1 MAETVEAMP
10 LISIIITNFNYAPY
24 VGDAIASALGQD
36 YPHIECIVVDD
47 GSGDGSRAVIEGF
60 AGIVPIFQA
69 NSGQAGAAMAGL
81 ARARG
86 EIVLFLDADDRLART
101 ACGHIAAAYAPDIAL
116 YQFRLE
122 KRDPLGAFLGLL
134 PAEPFLG
141 GGHRDF
147 VRRHGSFP
155 SAPTSGNAFAAGH
168 CRKMFAKIA
177 PADQGRFFDGFL
189 IFSAPFSG
197 RVVAL
202 EAILGTYLVHGR
214 NVSRPAMTRRAL
226 RHNVGNAL
234 WQRTGIAL
242 GAGEETADPVR
253 LLSPYHLRNGLILRR
268 LEGNSPLFQHSISA
282 LFGALI
288 GKAIR
293 FPGLSLYRRL
303 RLVGTGIFVL
313 LAPRRLL
320 AAMVPE
326 GGE

>member
-1 MAETVEAMP
+1 MVETAAP

-24 VGDAIASALGQD
+24 VGTAIASALGQD

-47 GSGDGSRAVIEGF
+47 GSSDGSRAVIEGF
-60 AGIVPIFQA
+60 DGIVPIFQA
-69 NSGQAGAAMAGL
+69 NRGQTGAAMAGL

-86 EIVLFLDADDRLART
+86 AVVLFLDADDRLET
-101 ACGHIAAAYAPDIAL
+101 EACGRIAAAYAPDIAL

-122 KRDPLGAFLGLL
+122 KRDPLGARLGVL
-134 PAEPFLG
+134 PAEPFLM

-147 VRRHGSFP
+147 VLRHGSFP
-155 SAPTSGNAFAAGH
+155 SAPTSGNGFAASH

-177 PADQGRFFDGFL
+177 AADQGRFFDGFL

-202 EAILGTYLVHGR
+202 EAVLGTYLVHGR

-242 GAGEETADPVR
+242 GEGGATDREDAVR
-253 LLSPYHLRNGLILRR
+253 HLSPYHLRNALILRR
-268 LEGNSPLFQHSISA
+268 IEGNSLLPHRSLWA

-288 GKAIR
+288 GRTVR
-293 FPGLSLYRRL
+293 FPGLSPYRRV

-313 LAPRRLL
+313 LAPRLVL

-326 GGE
+326 GEA